1 MPNNQGLQTEL
12 SSSRP
17 TSRWDIFCRIVDN
30 YGDIGVCWRL
40 ARQLHHEYGFHVRLW
55 VDELNVAKR
64 LIPAIDTHM
73 ATQCIDGVEIS
84 HWVEDFPETVVA
96 DVVIEAFA
104 CEIPQRYLSAMV
116 KTRPVWLNLEYLSA
130 EPWVADFHLQ
140 PSPHPSLPLVKHF
153 YFPGFSQNTGGLLR
167 EQGLI
172 EARDAFRN
180 SAHEQAMFCE
190 KLSINDS
197 GMKVSLF
204 CYPHAAIDNL
214 LDSMATSP
222 EPVLCL
228 VPDGKLLPVIDSYL
242 GKPLSVG
249 EKTTLGNLTLQIL
262 PFLGQADFDR
272 LLWLCDFNFVRGE
285 DSWLRAI
292 WAGKPMVWQPYRQE
306 EDTHLV
312 KLNAFLD
319 FYMEGLA
326 EPAQQ
331 SLRQANY
338 DWASGLWSAQNWS
351 TLLAHLPILQRHA
364 TDQAKRLS
372 IEPHLAAK
380 LVIFCKNFS

>member
-12 SSSRP
+12 SASRP
-17 TSRWDIFCRIVDN
+17 TARWDIFCRIVDN

-40 ARQLHHEYGFHVRLW
+40 ARQLTLEYKLSVRLW
-55 VDELNVAKR
+55 VDDLTVAKR
-64 LIPAIDTHM
+64 LIPALDSSQE
-73 ATQCIDGVEIS
+73 TQRIDGVEIYR
-84 HWVEDFPETVVA
+84 WLDDFPEAEVA

-104 CEIPQRYLSAMV
+104 CEIPQRYLSTMV

-167 EQGLI
+167 EKGLI

-180 SAHEQAMFCE
+180 SKHEQAMFCE
-190 KLSINDS
+190 RLGISDES
-197 GMKVSLF
+197 FKVSLF
-204 CYPHAAIDNL
+204 CYPHAAIADL
-214 LDSMATSP
+214 LGSMATSP
-222 EPVLCL
+222 VPVLCL

-242 GKPLSVG
+242 GKSLSVG
-249 EKTTLGNLTLQIL
+249 EKITKANLTLQIL
-262 PFLGQADFDR
+262 PFLGQADYDR

-292 WAGKPMVWQPYRQE
+292 WAGKPMLWQPYRQE
-306 EDTHLV
+306 ENTHLI

-319 FYMEGLA
+319 VYLQGLA
-326 EPAQQ
+326 EHAQLPF
-331 SLRQANY
+331 SKAYL
-338 DWASGLWSAQNWS
+338 DWASGLWSAENWP
-351 TLLAHLPILQRHA
+351 TLLAYFPILEQHA
-364 TDQAKRLS
+364 TDQSERLS
-372 IEPHLAAK
+372 MEPDLAAK